1 MNKTVEQIKKHEG
14 LRLKAYQDSVG
25 VWTIGFGTNLQTL
38 EIPIELAQLWLR
50 LEVEKVELKL
60 SYINWFRELNEAR
73 KAVIINMAY
82 NLGFKGLMNF
92 KKTIKYIENE
102 QYDLA
107 SKEMLNSK
115 WAMQV
120 GARANQLSKQMK
132 TGEWC

>member
-25 VWTIGFGTNLQTL
+25 VWTIGYGTNLQTL

-73 KAVIINMAY
+73 KAVVVNMAY

-92 KKTIKYIENE
+92 KKTIKYIEIE

-132 TGEWC
+132 TGEWQ